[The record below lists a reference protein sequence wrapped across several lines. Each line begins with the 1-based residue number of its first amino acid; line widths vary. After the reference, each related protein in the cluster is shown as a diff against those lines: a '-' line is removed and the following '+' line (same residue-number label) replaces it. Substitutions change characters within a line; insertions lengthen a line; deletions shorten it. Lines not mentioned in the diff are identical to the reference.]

1 MTDVSRRSF
10 LAGLSAA
17 GFGGLVLSAGKA
29 FGLENLTSP
38 LETYPNR
45 GWEKVYRDLFHA
57 DSEFAF
63 LCAPND
69 THNCLLKAYVKN
81 GTIARMGPS
90 YGYGKAKD
98 AYGNQASHRWD
109 PRVCQ
114 KGLALVRRV
123 YGDRRIRY
131 PMVRKG
137 WKAWAD
143 AGFPRDPAT
152 GKPPVEH
159 FNRGNDTWVK
169 VTWDEAYDYTAKGLV
184 NIATTYNGEQ
194 GKKYLAA
201 QDYDEGMI
209 ETMHGVGVKTLKF
222 RGGMPLLGTTR
233 VYGLNRFANG
243 VALLDAWLRKVGP
256 DEAQGARGWDSYSW
270 HTDLPPGHPMVTGQQ
285 TVEFDL
291 CLAERAKLLIVWGMN
306 WISTKMPDAHWLTE
320 ARLKGTKIVII
331 AAEYSSTANKGDE
344 VVVCRPGTTP
354 ALALGMSH
362 VIMKEKL
369 YDEAAVAKF
378 SDLPLLV
385 RTDTWEKL
393 KASDVFADYVLKPL
407 SNFTKVFPKDEKQTA
422 PGLQGEQLIPEELRN
437 AWGDCVYWQ
446 DGKPVAVSRDEVG
459 DKFSGTPV
467 LEGTFDVTLK
477 DGTTVKC
484 RTSFDLIKE
493 YVLNNFSPETTE
505 EITWCPK
512 DAVVSLAREV
522 AANKAST
529 LLATGMG
536 PNQFF
541 NNDLKDR
548 ALFLLMALT
557 DNIGHAGGNIGSYAG
572 NYRVA
577 LFNGLPQY
585 IYENPFDLEL
595 DPTKPA
601 RPKAYWKAESAHFYN
616 YGDRPLR
623 VKGKNWTGSTHM
635 PTPTK
640 SMWLCNSNSILG
652 NAKWHYDVVHNTLP
666 RIEMVAFADWW
677 WTASCEYSDIVFG
690 VDSWAEFKYPDM
702 TASVTNPFLTMFPE
716 TPLPRIFDTRSD
728 LEVPAGVAKSLA
740 TITGDQRFV
749 DMWKFVHE
757 KKAEV
762 YLQRILNGGSGTRG
776 YKVDELHKNAKEGI
790 PAYLMSRTSPK
801 WNGYEQ
807 RQESHP
813 WYTKSGRLEF
823 YRDEPEFRA
832 NGENLPVFREPIDS
846 TFYEPNVIVGQP
858 HDAIHPDG
866 PEKCGLALDDMSS
879 ETRQVRHVLKAW
891 SDVRNTKHPLM
902 ALGRKFIFHTPKFR
916 HGAHTTPVDTDMSA
930 VLFGPFG
937 DIYRRD
943 KRKPFVTEGYIDMN
957 PADCKELGINDGDYV
972 WIDADPQDRPYR
984 GAKEGDEFMKTA
996 RLLCRARYY
1005 PGTPRG
1011 VTRMWYNMYGATP
1024 GSQRGAQ
1031 TRPDGLAKNPD
1042 TGYQAMFRSGSHQS
1056 GTRAWL
1062 KPTLLTDSLV
1072 RKEGMG
1078 QTIGKGF
1085 LADVHCAVG
1094 APRESFIKIEKA
1106 EAGGVDGHELWR
1118 PAEMGL
1124 RQTYENDTFKA
1135 YLNGDF
1141 LKENG

>member
-1 MTDVSRRSF
+1 MTDHSRRSF
-10 LAGLSAA
+10 LARLTAA
-17 GFGGLVLSAGKA
+17 GFGGLVLSTRGA
-29 FGLENLTSP
+29 FGLENLSSP
-38 LETYPNR
+38 LEAYPER
-45 GWEKVYRDLFHA
+45 GWEKVYRDLFKA
-57 DSEFAF
+57 DSEFVF

-81 GTIARMGPS
+81 GTISRMGPS
-90 YGYGKAKD
+90 YGYGKATD
-98 AYGNQASHRWD
+98 IYGNQASHRWD

-137 WKAWAD
+137 WKEWAD
-143 AGFPRDPAT
+143 KGFPRDAAT
-152 GKPPVEH
+152 GKPPVEY
-159 FNRGNDTWVK
+159 FQRGTDSWVK
-169 VTWDEAYDYTAKGLV
+169 VTWDEVYSYTAKGLV
-184 NIATTYNGEQ
+184 NIATAYNGDQ
-194 GKKYLAA
+194 GKRYLEA
-201 QDYDEGMI
+201 QGYDEGMI
-209 ETMHGVGVKTLKF
+209 ETMHGVGVQALKF

-256 DEAQGARGWDSYSW
+256 DEAKGARGWDSYSW

-291 CLAERAKLLIVWGMN
+291 CLAERAKLMIVWGMN

-320 ARLKGTKIVII
+320 ARLKGTKIVIV
-331 AAEYSSTANKGDE
+331 ACEYSSTSSKGDE
-344 VVVCRPGTTP
+344 AIVCRPGTTP
-354 ALALGMSH
+354 ALALGLAH
-362 VIMKEKL
+362 VILKEKL
-369 YDEAAVAKF
+369 YDESAVARF

-393 KASDVFADYVLKPL
+393 KASDVIAGYTLKPL
-407 SNFTKVFPKDEKQTA
+407 TNFTRVLAKDEKP
-422 PGLQGEQLIPEELRN
+422 PGAGMQGEQLIPEDLRN
-437 AWGDCVYWQ
+437 AWGDCMIWQ

-459 DKFSGTPV
+459 EKFTGEPT
-467 LEGTFDVTLK
+467 LEGRFEVTLV
-477 DGTTVKC
+477 DGKVITC
-484 RTSFDLIKE
+484 RTAFDLVKE
-493 YVLNNFSPETTE
+493 YVLDNFSPEATE
-505 EITWCPK
+505 EITWTPK
-512 DAVVSLAREV
+512 DAVVSLARDI
-522 AANKAST
+522 AANKGAT
-529 LLATGMG
+529 LIACGMG

-548 ALFLLMALT
+548 ALFYLAALT
-557 DNIGHAGGNIGSYAG
+557 DNVGHAGGNVGSYAG

-595 DPTKPA
+595 DPAKPA
-601 RPKAYWKAESAHFYN
+601 RPKAYWKGESAHFYN

-623 VKGKNWTGSTHM
+623 VKGKNWTGQTHM

-640 SMWLCNSNSILG
+640 AMWLCNSNSILG
-652 NAKWHYDVVHNTLP
+652 NGKWHYDIVHNTLP

-677 WTASCEYSDIVFG
+677 WTGSCEYSDIVFA
-690 VDSWAEFKYPDM
+690 VDSWAEFKHPDM
-702 TASVTNPFLTMFPE
+702 TASVTNPFLTLFPV
-716 TPLPRIFDTRSD
+716 TPLARIYDTRSD
-728 LEVPAGVAKSLA
+728 IEVPAGVAGKLA
-740 TITGDQRFV
+740 EITGDQRFN
-749 DMWKFVHE
+749 DMWKFVNE
-757 KKAEV
+757 KKTDV
-762 YLQRILNGGSGTRG
+762 YLQRILNGSSGTRG
-776 YKVDELHKNAKEGI
+776 YQFDELHANAKEGV

-801 WNGYEQ
+801 WNGFEQ
-807 RQESHP
+807 RYESHP

-846 TFYEPNVIVGQP
+846 TFYEPNVIVGVP
-858 HDAIHPDG
+858 HAAIRPDG
-866 PEKCGLALDDMSS
+866 PETCGLALNDLSS

-902 ALGRKFIFHTPKFR
+902 ALGRNFIFHTPKFR

-957 PADCKELGINDGDYV
+957 PADCKDLGINDGDYV
-972 WIDADPQDRPYR
+972 WIDADPEDRPYR
-984 GAKEGDEFMKTA
+984 GAKPTDAFWKTA

-1024 GSQRGAQ
+1024 GSQKGAE
-1031 TRPDGLAKNPD
+1031 TRPDGLAKNPE

-1106 EAGGVDGHELWR
+1106 EAGGVDGHDLWR
-1118 PAEMGL
+1118 PAELGL

-1135 YLNGDF
+1135 YLTGAF
-1141 LKENG
+1141 LKGEG